1 MKDVPSLDRH
11 LEPELKAR
19 IDRKA
24 KPLGALGR
32 VEELAVQLGLITQSL
47 APAPGKAAVVV
58 FAGDHGIVEEG
69 VAAYPPEVSAAIAQM
84 VLDDVAGAN
93 IAAQAV
99 SADVFVVDAGLKTRL
114 TPHPR
119 LIDRAIGEGTRNF
132 AREPAMTSAQVTEAL
147 EAGAE
152 IAAELSDRGYRIL
165 ALGEIGI
172 GNSSSA
178 ALVAHAVSGLPLDS
192 LVGQGAGAPAG
203 GMSHK
208 LRVLKA
214 AYERAV
220 PFDGGAG
227 ILAEFGGFE
236 LAMLAGAMI
245 GAANSRLIT
254 IVDGFIATAAACAA
268 ISLQPNLRHYL
279 IFAHLSP
286 ESGHGYILEW
296 LRGKPLLDL
305 GMRLGEGTGAALA
318 IPVVRMAGGLL
329 RDMADLPGAHPEK
342 DG

>member
-1 MKDVPSLDRH
+1 
-11 LEPELKAR
+11 
-19 IDRKA
+19 
-24 KPLGALGR
+24 
-32 VEELAVQLGLITQSL
+32 
-47 APAPGKAAVVV
+47 
-58 FAGDHGIVEEG
+58 
-69 VAAYPPEVSAAIAQM
+69 
-84 VLDDVAGAN
+84 
-93 IAAQAV
+93 
-99 SADVFVVDAGLKTRL
+99 
-114 TPHPR
+114 
-119 LIDRAIGEGTRNF
+119 
-132 AREPAMTSAQVTEAL
+132 
-147 EAGAE
+147 
-152 IAAELSDRGYRIL
+152 
-165 ALGEIGI
+165 
-172 GNSSSA
+172 
-178 ALVAHAVSGLPLDS
+178 
-192 LVGQGAGAPAG
+192 
-203 GMSHK
+203 MSHK

-268 ISLQPNLRHYL
+268 ISLQPNLRDYL

-296 LRGKPLLDL
+296 LRAKPLLNL

-329 RDMADLPGAHPEK
+329 SDMADLPGAHPEK